1 MRRAIVTAVCVS
13 GSHTFSKSR
22 LERIML
28 LAGLGVEGDAHAG
41 STVKHRSRVRQNP
54 DQPNLR
60 QIHLVHEELLEELR
74 EQGFHVA
81 PGSIGENVTT
91 RGIEL
96 LALPTG
102 ARLRLGASAVIEL
115 TGLRNPCAQLD
126 NFQKGLTAAVLDR
139 DAQGNLIRKAGVMG
153 IVLHGGPVMPGD
165 AIEIELPEG
174 EHRALEKV

>member
-102 ARLRLGASAVIEL
+102 TRLHPASIEWNLRNGRGVAHPDRPDRIATDCRGRLG
-115 TGLRNPCAQLD
+115 LRCA
-126 NFQKGLTAAVLDR
+126 TR
-139 DAQGNLIRKAGVMG
+139 
-153 IVLHGGPVMPGD
+153 GPRTC
-165 AIEIELPEG
+165 E
-174 EHRALEKV
+174 